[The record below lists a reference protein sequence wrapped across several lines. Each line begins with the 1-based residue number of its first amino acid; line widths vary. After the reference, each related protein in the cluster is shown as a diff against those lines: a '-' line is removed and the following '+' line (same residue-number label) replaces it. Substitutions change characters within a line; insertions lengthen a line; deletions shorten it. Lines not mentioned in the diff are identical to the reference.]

1 MYSPLPPSP
10 LRVPMGLESW
20 ADSDFRMAFGV
31 ASALAD
37 TGDRGKGSRRGS
49 FDCAKEF
56 TMVRNFM
63 YLEGTLSQEGLLQCY
78 TRCVQVGLIAAGS
91 SRVRKRHST
100 YPKP

>member
-37 TGDRGKGSRRGS
+37 TGDRGKAVG
-49 FDCAKEF
+49 EEVL
-56 TMVRNFM
+56 TVQRNSPWC
-63 YLEGTLSQEGLLQCY
+63 GTSC
-78 TRCVQVGLIAAGS
+78 T
-91 SRVRKRHST
+91 
-100 YPKP
+100 